1 MFSMARRSEDPT
13 MTAWWSHRELATTR
27 PEGRPTRPVED
38 DPHAKVT
45 TPAPDSTET
54 LAALSGMPALTAPR
68 TPIEMW
74 DMIGEDPSPSSEMPT
89 RIAEAPE
96 DPHETEDG
104 TLFMRAPHV
113 SDVAP
118 RASHMAPSLRAPVTA
133 PAPPSPVSRRAV
145 SIPPPSP
152 LGIARPRTLLP
163 PARPAFVRA
172 YATPP
177 AAPIASPMQMVPVS
191 AWRARI
197 AIGVVAGIA
206 FGTALIAGLFY
217 GGAIQAHREPAPLVT
232 LTAEP
237 AAAPPPPE
245 ETPTR
250 EPPALQATTETNAA
264 TIAVAPKPRLAAPP
278 VASAPHGSVQVSFA
292 VTAPQPEKKT
302 AKQSEVDAMLE
313 KLGEEQLAR

>member
-1 MFSMARRSEDPT
+1 MISMARRSEDPT

-27 PEGRPTRPVED
+27 PEGRPTRPVQE

-118 RASHMAPSLRAPVTA
+118 RASHVAPSLRAPVTA

-145 SIPPPSP
+145 SVPPPSP
-152 LGIARPRTLLP
+152 LGMARPRTLLP
-163 PARPAFVRA
+163 PPRPAFVRA
-172 YATPP
+172 YPTPP
-177 AAPIASPMQMVPVS
+177 VAPIASPMQMVPVS

-217 GGAIQAHREPAPLVT
+217 GGAIHAHREPAPLVT
-232 LTAEP
+232 MTVEP
-237 AAAPPPPE
+237 APIAPPAE
-245 ETPTR
+245 ETP
-250 EPPALQATTETNAA
+250 EPAALQATTETNAA
-264 TIAVAPKPRLAAPP
+264 TIAITPKPRPAAPP
-278 VASAPHGSVQVSFA
+278 AASAPHGSVQVSFA
-292 VTAPQPEKKT
+292 VTAPPPEKKKA